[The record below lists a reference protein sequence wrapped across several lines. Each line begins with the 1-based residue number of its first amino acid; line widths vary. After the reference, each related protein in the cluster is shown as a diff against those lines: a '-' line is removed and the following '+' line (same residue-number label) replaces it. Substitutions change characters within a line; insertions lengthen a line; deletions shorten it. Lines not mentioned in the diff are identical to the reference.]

1 MTGRR
6 HTDRSWVHLACLV
19 ELTLVCGYV
28 VTLRAL
34 QLPSQEGVNIQLRMS
49 TEDLQRRVTKLES
62 DDYAG
67 RLRVLESDM
76 TEVKWLARGA
86 AAAVMGQ
93 LLLAAGVGVRR
104 RTGDVEEV

>member
-1 MTGRR
+1 MTRR
-6 HTDRSWVHLACLV
+6 QTDRSWLHFACIL

-34 QLPSQEGVNIQLRMS
+34 QLPSQEGVNIQLRMA
-49 TEDLQRRVTKLES
+49 TEDMQRRVGKLES

-104 RTGDVEEV
+104 RSGEVEEV